1 MENIIDYMK
10 LKNPELTLGNIRSK
24 EPLSLLDYYKSIYLF
39 FVYYKIF
46 KLILKKFNIFAIFKL
61 L

>member
-1 MENIIDYMK
+1 MK